1 VSESQTA
8 FFIANFVEEIKAG
21 QTDDFLKRLSVLFAD
36 FTYVMEFK
44 LDGTAEEALRQIEEK
59 HYAQPFEG
67 DAHRKLVKVGVNF
80 SSATRNIERWVV
92 GE

>member
-1 VSESQTA
+1 
-8 FFIANFVEEIKAG
+8 
-21 QTDDFLKRLSVLFAD
+21 
-36 FTYVMEFK
+36 MEFK

-80 SSATRNIERWVV
+80 SSATRNIERWVI